1 MNEFPKQNSI
11 NPATLVEEEEDE
23 GDIYEVEKI
32 LDCITDEN
40 GEIFYLVKW
49 LGYDDPK
56 DLTWE
61 PFDHLEKCQ
70 QLIQEFYEEKKKKEL
85 SSKEKKSPRKKD
97 SKREKK
103 QNENQ
108 AIKINLSN
116 QILGNANVKNLN
128 ELKYQQ
134 LQKENAIFLKD
145 DSNQNPELKQIDMLW
160 FTQKYNFDPKKKL
173 FINNIFSK
181 DGNLLIE
188 LKDNED
194 NTSVYEYSLISNL
207 FPDAVLEYL
216 ESNIM

>member
-1 MNEFPKQNSI
+1 M
-11 NPATLVEEEEDE
+11 
-23 GDIYEVEKI
+23 
-32 LDCITDEN
+32 
-40 GEIFYLVKW
+40 
-49 LGYDDPK
+49 
-56 DLTWE
+56 
-61 PFDHLEKCQ
+61 
-70 QLIQEFYEEKKKKEL
+70 
-85 SSKEKKSPRKKD
+85 
-97 SKREKK
+97 
-103 QNENQ
+103 
-108 AIKINLSN
+108 SN

>member
-70 QLIQEFYEEKKKKEL
+70 QLIQEFYEEKRKNYHQKKRNPL
-85 SSKEKKSPRKKD
+85 EKK
-97 SKREKK
+97 
-103 QNENQ
+103 
-108 AIKINLSN
+108 
-116 QILGNANVKNLN
+116 ILNVK
-128 ELKYQQ
+128 KS
-134 LQKENAIFLKD
+134 KMKI
-145 DSNQNPELKQIDMLW
+145 KQ
-160 FTQKYNFDPKKKL
+160 
-173 FINNIFSK
+173 SK
-181 DGNLLIE
+181 SICQI
-188 LKDNED
+188 K
-194 NTSVYEYSLISNL
+194 
-207 FPDAVLEYL
+207 F
-216 ESNIM
+216 